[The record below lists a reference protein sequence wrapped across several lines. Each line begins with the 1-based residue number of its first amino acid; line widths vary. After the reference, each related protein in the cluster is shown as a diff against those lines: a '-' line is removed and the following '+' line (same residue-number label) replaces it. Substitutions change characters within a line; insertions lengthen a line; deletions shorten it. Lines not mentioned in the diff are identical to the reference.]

1 MISKQWLFAAGASAV
16 LAVGVAACGS
26 DDSTSSSGG
35 DTASGLSGKITIDGS
50 STVQPFTE
58 AAAELFNQDNP
69 DVDITVG
76 AAGTSGG
83 FEKFCAGETDI
94 SDASRPIEPEEV
106 DACKK
111 GGVSYSD
118 FQVANDGISIVTN
131 PALEISCLTTDQL
144 AKLWTDDSVTNYS
157 ELGNDAD
164 TGDPL
169 PDAEVSLYGPGTDS
183 GTFDYFTDAI
193 NGEEDLSRKDYQP
206 SEDDNVLVQGVSG
219 DENGLGYFGFSYY
232 EQNQDTLNLVSVDA
246 GKGCVAPSNET
257 IQDGSYTPLSRP
269 LFMYPSTDALQRPEV
284 AAFVQYVA
292 DNYDEIATS
301 ALVVPMDDP
310 SRASRPRRTSRRRS
324 AKTPRGAAGRHTS
337 TRWKP
342 ALMRQVGRRGREPSA
357 SAAAAGAK
365 RQSGWPSSSPR
376 RSRS

>member
-1 MISKQWLFAAGASAV
+1 VISKQWLFAAGASAV
-16 LAVGVAACGS
+16 LAVGIAACGS
-26 DDSTSSSGG
+26 DDSDTSTSASAGSS
-35 DTASGLSGKITIDGS
+35 DSATDVSGKITIDGS

-58 AAAELFNQDNP
+58 AAAELFNEENP

-111 GGVSYSD
+111 GGVSYTD
-118 FQVANDGISIVTN
+118 FQVANDGISVVTN
-131 PALEISCLTTDQL
+131 PSLEISCLTTEQL
-144 AKLWTDDSVTNYS
+144 KQLWVNSDVTNYS
-157 ELGNDAD
+157 QLGNDAD
-164 TGDPL
+164 TSDPL

-206 SEDDNVLVQGVSG
+206 SEDDNVLVQGVAG

-246 GKGCVAPSNET
+246 GDGCVAPSDDT

-284 AAFVQYVA
+284 AAFVQFVA
-292 DNYDEIATS
+292 DNYDQIATA
-301 ALVVPMDDP
+301 ALVVPMDQTQGTK
-310 SRASRPRRTSRRRS
+310 AQ
-324 AKTPRGAAGRHTS
+324 AAVQ
-337 TRWKP
+337 K
-342 ALMRQVGRRGREPSA
+342 ALG
-357 SAAAAGAK
+357 
-365 RQSGWPSSSPR
+365 
-376 RSRS
+376 